1 MPLTTLHF
9 TGWTPPTV
17 ASFIWYVLATVAG
30 FKRRVLIV
38 SRGATVNVAADV
50 VTRPSLSV
58 AVTLNAKAPAAWGVP
73 ATVPL
78 VASSTTPGAMRPT
91 RAPRCRGHSHPLR

>member
-1 MPLTTLHF
+1 MPVVCDNLRPGGSVPLTTLHF

-17 ASFIWYVLATVAG
+17 ASFIWYVLATFAG

-38 SRGATVNVAADV
+38 SRGATVNAAADG

-58 AVTLNAKAPAAWGVP
+58 AVTLNAKAPAC
-73 ATVPL
+73 L
-78 VASSTTPGAMRPT
+78 RRSS
-91 RAPRCRGHSHPLR
+91 

>member
-17 ASFIWYVLATVAG
+17 ASFVWYVLATFAG

-38 SRGATVNVAADV
+38 SRGATVNAAADL

-58 AVTLNAKAPAAWGVP
+58 AVMPNAKIPAVWGVP
-73 ATVPL
+73 AIVPVL
-78 VASSTTPGAMRPT
+78 VSSVTPAGN
-91 RAPRCRGHSHPLR
+91 APDTSAHV